1 MGLFNNL
8 FSKGES
14 ADKEEF
20 PKNLYNQI
28 AVDNGKKNVV
38 ISVEMD
44 RPFPSPPFV
53 GPIEKAQRN
62 NKLFFTKMFNGSI
75 TLTREYLKID
85 NSKELHTPKFD
96 IGHEIELD
104 YILTIYM
111 TKESWTLQYFDK
123 KTKQNIILPFEQ
135 FLYYGGKS

>member
-8 FSKGES
+8 FSKNSSSG
-14 ADKEEF
+14 KEEF
-20 PKNLYNQI
+20 PLNLYKQI
-28 AVDNGKKNVV
+28 IQDNGKKNIVLA
-38 ISVEMD
+38 IEMD

-53 GPIEKAQRN
+53 GPIEKAQNN
-62 NKLFFTKMFNGSI
+62 NKIFFTKMFNGSLTI
-75 TLTREYLKID
+75 TKEFLKID

-111 TKESWTLQYFDK
+111 TKESWTLDYYDK
-123 KTKQNIILPFEQ
+123 KTNQSKVLAFEQ
-135 FLYYGGKS
+135 FLYYGGK